1 MFVLL
6 IFLSVFVRVIIRS
19 RYNVV
24 ISVFLIFNWV
34 KQNTFYF
41 APIQIFLL
49 WIWKYR
55 FIDESTEKLRT
66 QTITKLYFFS
76 FMRIIQSKW
85 KRSSLQKCVVSFP
98 SKGPLRTRS
107 LTFFVNKSF
116 SGLHEKLLV
125 RSNTFFVPSTL
136 KKDAF

>member
-1 MFVLL
+1 MFKNILNS
-6 IFLSVFVRVIIRS
+6 FNII
-19 RYNVV
+19 VV

-98 SKGPLRTRS
+98 SKDPLSTRS
-107 LTFFVNKSF
+107 LPFFVNKSF